1 MLGRIQL
8 MVLRP
13 NASNSIFNAVQN
25 LIDLE
30 LKCLMNWFH
39 QLANV
44 QCLWAAGEETTL
56 CFFTAV

>member
-1 MLGRIQL
+1 
-8 MVLRP
+8 
-13 NASNSIFNAVQN
+13 
-25 LIDLE
+25 
-30 LKCLMNWFH
+30 MNWFH